1 MDVARFQNSP
11 LGRIVRISGYDARFN
26 EEYDHFAYVAD
37 PLPDDIALANETW
50 GVVADAMLSLG
61 RLDDATSR
69 FPNPGLLVRPTL
81 RREAM
86 STAALEGT
94 FADLE
99 EVLAADADETEAL
112 GPEMREVINVVT
124 AIEAGVSALRQ
135 GRSIGVQLACELQEI
150 LIRGT
155 RSEGADTGRIRT
167 GNVFIGREDQRV
179 PDSRFI
185 PCPAGPLLEEG
196 FRQWETWVNVDI
208 SIHLLVKT
216 ALAHYQFETL
226 HPFHDGNGRLGRI
239 LAILQLMA
247 DGALHNPNLAISAW
261 LEERDAEYRDGLA
274 RVSETGDFDAW
285 VRFFARGVLEQ
296 AERERTRVDE
306 LLNLRHVL
314 VERVR
319 GERFRGLAVRVT
331 EDLIGFPIMRV
342 PELAQRYGVSFEAAN
357 SAVGRLVDIGVLR
370 QVGNRAYGRVFVA
383 EEVLRVLRY

>member
-1 MDVARFQNSP
+1 
-11 LGRIVRISGYDARFN
+11 
-26 EEYDHFAYVAD
+26 
-37 PLPDDIALANETW
+37 
-50 GVVADAMLSLG
+50 
-61 RLDDATSR
+61 
-69 FPNPGLLVRPTL
+69 
-81 RREAM
+81 M

-112 GPEMREVINVVT
+112 GPEMREVINAVT

-357 SAVGRLVDIGVLR
+357 SAVGRLVDIGVLG